1 MKQLLGKNRLAF
13 WILVALFAGACT
25 GYLYREWNPAEAS
38 VKKFAHDIS
47 IVTEIF
53 LRLIKMLIA
62 PLVMSTLI
70 VGVARVGDIRAVGR
84 IGVKALAWFLAASL
98 VSLCLGLVLV
108 NIFQPG
114 MHLHLPLPEKSS
126 SEAITTSALDFRNFL
141 THIFPTSIGDAITH
155 NEILQIVVFSL
166 FFGVAAAAIGEKAR
180 PVVHF
185 FEVVADIMLKMTG
198 YVIALAPVAVF
209 TSLAATVAENGTDII
224 WVFGKLIVEFYL
236 GIGLLWLIIL
246 LAGALIMK
254 HRIFSLVKSVAE
266 PVMLAFSTASSEA
279 AFPLL
284 MERLQRIGCPSRI
297 VSFVLPVGYSF
308 NLDGSMMY
316 MTFATMF
323 IAQSYGI
330 ALGVEKQIVILLVLM
345 VMSKGIAGVPRAA
358 LVVVAAS
365 LTMFHLPAEGVVLL
379 LGIDQLFDM
388 GRTATNVLGNAVA
401 TGVISRWEQRFEQM
415 QPPVVHEQASTI
427 YMQET

>member
-1 MKQLLGKNRLAF
+1 MRKNKLAF

-25 GYLYREWNPAEAS
+25 GYVYREWYPDEAS
-38 VKKFAHDIS
+38 VKKFSHDIS

-62 PLVMSTLI
+62 PLVLSTLI

-84 IGVKALAWFLAASL
+84 IGVKALAWFVAASL
-98 VSLCLGLVLV
+98 LSLCLGLLLV
-108 NIFQPG
+108 NFFKPG
-114 MHLHLPLPEKSS
+114 LHLHLPMPEKTS
-126 SEAITTSALDFRNFL
+126 SEAISTTGLDFRNFI
-141 THIFPTSIGDAITH
+141 THVFPTSIGDAITH
-155 NEILQIVVFSL
+155 NEILQIVVFAL
-166 FFGVAAAAIGEKAR
+166 FFGIAAAAIGERAKA
-180 PVVHF
+180 VVHF
-185 FEVVADIMLKMTG
+185 FEAVADIMLKMTG
-198 YVIALAPVAVF
+198 YVIALAPFAVF

-224 WVFGKLIVEFYL
+224 WVFGKLILEFYL
-236 GIGLLWLIIL
+236 GIALLWMMIL
-246 LAGALIMK
+246 LAGALVMRKKILPLIK
-254 HRIFSLVKSVAE
+254 AIAE

-284 MERLQRIGCPSRI
+284 MDRLQRVGCPNKI

-316 MTFATMF
+316 MTFATLF
-323 IAQSYGI
+323 IAQSYGMNMP
-330 ALGVEKQIVILLVLM
+330 VEKQIIILLVLM

-401 TGVISRWEQRFEQM
+401 TGVISRWEQGFLSDSS
-415 QPPVVHEQASTI
+415 VKQAQTSSI
-427 YMQET
+427 HMMES

>member
-1 MKQLLGKNRLAF
+1 MGKNRLAF
-13 WILVALFAGACT
+13 WILVALLAGACT
-25 GYLYREWNPAEAS
+25 GYVYREWYPDEAS

-84 IGVKALAWFLAASL
+84 IGVKALVWFLAASFL
-98 VSLCLGLVLV
+98 SLCLGLLLV

-114 MHLHLPLPEKSS
+114 VHLHLPIPEKNAAESV
-126 SEAITTSALDFRNFL
+126 ATTTLDFRNFL
-141 THIFPTSIGDAITH
+141 THVFPVSIGDAVTH

-166 FFGVAAAAIGEKAR
+166 FFGVAAAAMGEKAH

-185 FEVVADIMLKMTG
+185 FEVVAGIMLKMTG
-198 YVIALAPVAVF
+198 YVIALAPIAVF

-224 WVFGKLIVEFYL
+224 WVFGKLILEFYL
-236 GIGLLWLIIL
+236 GIGLLWILIL
-246 LAGALIMK
+246 LAGGWILKKKIFELIK
-254 HRIFSLVKSVAE
+254 AIAE

-284 MERLQRIGCPSRI
+284 MERLQRIGCPDRI
-297 VSFVLPVGYSF
+297 VSFVLPIGYSF

-330 ALGVEKQIVILLVLM
+330 ELDTGKQIIILLVLM

-365 LTMFHLPAEGVVLL
+365 LTMFHLPTEGVVLL

-401 TGVISRWEQRFEQM
+401 TGVITRWEQGFAEVQPVLQEKISSVQM
-415 QPPVVHEQASTI
+415 QES
-427 YMQET
+427 E